1 MTNLD
6 LVKLYLPQELHE
18 KAMLFSIPDDF
29 IKSSPD
35 IIVLILNS
43 RSMEKNEEKQNWF
56 NLLPLM
62 NKEQIDRL
70 RDILTREK
78 LKLTEIE
85 QKYQEKKDE
94 IKNKYVKRFEAIG
107 YEKAINKMKAIEEW
121 VEQKEDQE
129 ADALLQN
136 I

>member
-1 MTNLD
+1 MTNVELI
-6 LVKLYLPQELHE
+6 KLYLPQELHE
-18 KAMLFSIPDDF
+18 KAGHFSIPDEF
-29 IKSSPD
+29 LKRSPD
-35 IIVLILNS
+35 LIILVLNS
-43 RSMEKNEEKQNWF
+43 KSMDKDEEKQNRF

-62 NKEQIDRL
+62 NEEQIARL

-78 LKLTEIE
+78 QKLSEIE
-85 QKYQEKKDE
+85 QKYQEKKEE

-107 YEKAINKMKAIEEW
+107 YEKAVSKMKAIEEG
-121 VEQKEDQE
+121 VEKKEDQE